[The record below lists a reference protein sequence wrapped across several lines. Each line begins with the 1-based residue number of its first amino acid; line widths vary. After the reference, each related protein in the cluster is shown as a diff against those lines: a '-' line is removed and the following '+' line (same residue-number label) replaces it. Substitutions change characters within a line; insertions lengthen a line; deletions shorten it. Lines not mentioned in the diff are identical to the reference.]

1 VSQISVTPR
10 LAAFMDLVLVV
21 VEAERTDR
29 DVARRALAL
38 LEASGARAGVV
49 LNRTRRYVPALLHED
64 HLAVS

>member
-1 VSQISVTPR
+1 
-10 LAAFMDLVLVV
+10 MDLVLVV

-49 LNRTRRYVPALLHED
+49 LNRTHRYVPALLHED